1 MLGLSQQRWS
11 SFAIETRHLLLA
23 FALMVCL
30 VAVSAIGI
38 RTGYAQEDPALPRP
52 EVPRPD
58 FQRDAWANL
67 NGTWDF
73 AFDPDDQGLAEGW
86 FDPASEALQASIVVP
101 FPWQS
106 TLSGVADPDQ
116 RGVAWYRRT
125 FTVPAAWQGQQ
136 VVLHF
141 GAVDYLARVW
151 VNGQPVGAHEGGYD
165 PFEFDITDLLTAGD
179 NVVVVRVDDPADL
192 SEIPHGK
199 QSSIPPNP
207 WDDVDFTPVSGI
219 WQTVW
224 LEARP
229 AAHIAQ
235 AHITPDVPNAQ
246 AVFEVVVEAPAPAS
260 LTLQIDVEAPDGRTF
275 ARTQTLTLDAAG
287 TQTASVTL
295 DLPEPLLWEPET
307 PYLYQVD
314 LTLSAEGGTPDVV
327 HTYFGMRS
335 IAIEGQNVLLNGH
348 PIYLMSALV
357 QGYWPDGLYTA
368 PSDEALRADIAY
380 AKQIGFNGLRMHL
393 KIEDPRWAYWA
404 DHLGLLLWN
413 DVPCP
418 VDFTPLA
425 RERVMHDLQ
434 AMIARDYNHPSIV
447 IWSPYNESWGLEFR
461 SDADVQTYL
470 STLYD
475 QIRAWD
481 PTRLIVDNSGW
492 RHVRTDIADSHKYT
506 DNEQEWRS
514 FMTQLA
520 TTPAEVVVLGHP
532 FFAQGRQYGGE
543 PLMIT
548 EYGSGWGEERPAA
561 FRGQTMEI
569 RHHEGVVGYTYTELY
584 DIEHELA
591 GLAHYDRTL
600 KNITDDLT
608 LINSADFVGLDYRGN
623 IIVRPGT
630 ALEVPIFVS
639 AYGQPAL
646 SSAIVD
652 WRLMRL
658 AADPEM
664 LLAGSYGTVELT
676 PYGVTELTPLALTLP
691 EGRGSVRLWVEVREP
706 DGTLRARTSLDL
718 EVF

>member
-1 MLGLSQQRWS
+1 MRTLMALAVML
-11 SFAIETRHLLLA
+11 
-23 FALMVCL
+23 CL
-30 VAVSAIGI
+30 VAGAAGPSRMGH
-38 RTGYAQEDPALPRP
+38 AQVNASIPRP
-52 EVPRPD
+52 EYPRPD
-58 FQRDAWANL
+58 FQRDTWANL
-67 NGTWDF
+67 NGPWDF
-73 AFDPDDQGLAEGW
+73 AFDPDDQGLAQQW
-86 FDPASEALQASIVVP
+86 FDPGSEALGDSIVVP

-106 TLSGVADPDQ
+106 TLSEVAAPDQ

-125 FTVPAAWQGQQ
+125 FAVPEDWRGQR

-141 GAVDYLARVW
+141 GAVDYRAWVW
-151 VNGQPVGAHEGGYD
+151 VNGQPAGDHEGGYD
-165 PFEFDITDLLTAGD
+165 PFEFDITGFLTAGD
-179 NVVVVRVDDPADL
+179 NAVVVRVDDPADL

-229 AAHIAQ
+229 ATYITQ
-235 AHITPDVPNAQ
+235 AHITPDVPNEQ
-246 AVFEVVVEAPAPAS
+246 ALVEVAVEALAPGS
-260 LTLQIDVEAPDGRTF
+260 LALQIELKAPDGR
-275 ARTQTLTLDAAG
+275 AYAQNQTLTLDAAG
-287 TQTASVTL
+287 VQTASVTL

-314 LTLSAEGGTPDVV
+314 LTLSAADGESDVV

-335 IAIEGQNVLLNGH
+335 IAVDGPNVLLNGH
-348 PIYLMSALV
+348 PIYLRSALV

-368 PSDEALRADIAY
+368 PSDEALQADIAY
-380 AKQIGFNGLRMHL
+380 ARQIGFNGLRMHL

-404 DHLGLLLWN
+404 DRLGILLWN

-418 VDFTPLA
+418 VDFTLLA
-425 RERVMHDLQ
+425 RERLVHDLQ

-514 FMTQLA
+514 FMTQLETA
-520 TTPAEVVVLGHP
+520 PMDVVVLGHP
-532 FFAQGRQYGGE
+532 FFAEGQAYGGE

-569 RHHEGVVGYTYTELY
+569 RHHGGVVGYTYTELY

-591 GLAHYDRTL
+591 GLVHYDRSPKEVTY
-600 KNITDDLT
+600 DLT
-608 LINSADFVGLDYRGN
+608 MVNSADFVGLDFRGN
-623 IIVRPGT
+623 IIQRPGT
-630 ALEVPIFVS
+630 VIEVPVFVS

-646 SSAIVD
+646 SSASVD
-652 WRLMRL
+652 WRLERI
-658 AADPEM
+658 AAAPET
-664 LLAGSYGTVELT
+664 LLEGSYGTLALT
-676 PYGVTELTPLALTLP
+676 SYGVTELTPLTLTLP
-691 EGRGSVRLWVEVREP
+691 ESRGSVRLWVEVRDS
-706 DGTLRARTSLDL
+706 DGTLRARGSLDL
-718 EVF
+718 GVF